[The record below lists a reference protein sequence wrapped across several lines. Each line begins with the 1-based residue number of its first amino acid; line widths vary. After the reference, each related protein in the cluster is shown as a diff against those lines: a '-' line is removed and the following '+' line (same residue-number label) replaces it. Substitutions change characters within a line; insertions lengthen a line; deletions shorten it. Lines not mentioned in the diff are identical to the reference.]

1 MRQTGGGLPFPS
13 ALSFASRSH
22 GINVG
27 AFLGIT
33 DGGTLSRHGRRIR
46 HRRSTDPAHM
56 NAEDERICIFMVTT
70 DGKHVIIV
78 VNKKSIKQ
86 WGGD

>member
-1 MRQTGGGLPFPS
+1 MADGRRIAVSVCFVVREPL
-13 ALSFASRSH
+13 ARH
-22 GINVG
+22 KCRRI
-27 AFLGIT
+27 LGIA

-78 VNKKSIKQ
+78 VNKKGIKQ

>member
-1 MRQTGGGLPFPS
+1 
-13 ALSFASRSH
+13 
-22 GINVG
+22 
-27 AFLGIT
+27 
-33 DGGTLSRHGRRIR
+33 
-46 HRRSTDPAHM
+46 M

-78 VNKKSIKQ
+78 VNKKGIKQ

>member
-13 ALSFASRSH
+13 ALSFASCSH

-27 AFLGIT
+27 IA
-33 DGGTLSRHGRRIR
+33 DGGSLSRHGRRIR

-78 VNKKSIKQ
+78 VNKKA
-86 WGGD
+86 